1 MAVES
6 KCHMFLNDSQ
16 SLEGP
21 GLGTAL
27 SAYQTD
33 SGSRTCKDP
42 SSSVGLRRGTS
53 ENVRGIILCSK
64 NAV

>member
-1 MAVES
+1 MTVES
-6 KCHMFLNDSQ
+6 KFHMFLNDSQ

-27 SAYQTD
+27 SVYQTE
-33 SGSRTCKDP
+33 SGSRICKGP
-42 SSSVGLRRGTS
+42 SSSVGLHGGTS

-64 NAV
+64 NTV